1 VSKKP
6 EVTYTSSTVTYP
18 PSGSLTVSGG
28 IVNSIV
34 TTLSPSTIST
44 PSTKLYGVEIDDD
57 AADWIERKH
66 PRLGDEELATIDD
79 MAREY
84 FEERRAELT
93 LQLEEA
99 WHEMITLEEVL
110 DLVNRT
116 INVEPDGD

>member
-1 VSKKP
+1 MSKKP

-34 TTLSPSTIST
+34 TTLSP
-44 PSTKLYGVEIDDD
+44 PSTTTSSAKLYGIELDNDTV
-57 AADWIERKH
+57 DWMERKH
-66 PRLGDEELATIDD
+66 PRRGDEEWATIDD

-99 WHEMITLEEVL
+99 WHDMITLEEVL
-110 DLVNRT
+110 DLVNRE
-116 INVEPDGD
+116 INTED